1 VRASQVAAT
10 VGTVALGAAAA
21 GTAAHVIA
29 LGQSA
34 IVAAGAVALLPA
46 ALAGAVG
53 TAIAAKVVFGGLG
66 EAWKQTGAAAAA
78 GGGATV
84 DIAHKVQMAQRSVR
98 DATQALA
105 DAQRDALSAQ
115 DALTRAREDEAERLS
130 DLSRTVAGA
139 RLDERQAILA
149 VEAAKRR
156 MAQSRGTGD
165 SLEIRQAQ
173 LAYEQSKLTLEEV
186 KDRVG
191 DLAKEQ
197 QRANEK
203 GVEGSDAVQSA
214 RVVTS
219 PSWRCSEMSF
229 RRRRMIL
236 PDRVLGR
243 SPVKTID
250 FGLAIGPIEAATW
263 SRSSSMSPS
272 SPDAVLRS
280 VTKAAIA

>member
-139 RLDERQAILA
+139 RLKNLWDRPDYLDTTAAAWVTRDRPVFRVLKIL
-149 VEAAKRR
+149 KNPNIP
-156 MAQSRGTGD
+156 S
-165 SLEIRQAQ
+165 S
-173 LAYEQSKLTLEEV
+173 
-186 KDRVG
+186 
-191 DLAKEQ
+191 
-197 QRANEK
+197 EK
-203 GVEGSDAVQSA
+203 YYS
-214 RVVTS
+214 VVTRARGRTTFNLAGWGS
-219 PSWRCSEMSF
+219 NFF
-229 RRRRMIL
+229 RVARNL
-236 PDRVLGR
+236 
-243 SPVKTID
+243 
-250 FGLAIGPIEAATW
+250 
-263 SRSSSMSPS
+263 
-272 SPDAVLRS
+272 S
-280 VTKAAIA
+280 V